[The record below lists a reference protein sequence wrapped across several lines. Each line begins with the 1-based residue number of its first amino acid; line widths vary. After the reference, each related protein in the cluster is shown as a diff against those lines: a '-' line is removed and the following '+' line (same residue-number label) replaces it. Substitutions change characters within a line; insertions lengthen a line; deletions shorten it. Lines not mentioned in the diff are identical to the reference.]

1 MCKLAARERDTKH
14 MSEQLELC
22 NNIIETAIKHAGK
35 RTDGVEVTVS
45 GSNLATSRFA
55 NNSMT
60 QNQSPITESVSVRV
74 LIDGRQARLSGDQ
87 TSVKAVQELV
97 DNTISAAKLLERDPD
112 LPELVTPDETNGRA
126 PDRFDRDTADI
137 DPDGRAGHIKEMI
150 DVAKASGLVGAG
162 TYSSGEWYTA
172 IGNSAGIF
180 QFHHETSAEAS
191 ITMRI
196 GDSAGWAKAQSPRAR
211 DVKPADLARRA
222 AEKAQRGINP
232 IEIPPGRYKVILE
245 PAAVLDL
252 LWFLWYDFSATS
264 HLDKVS
270 SLLNKVG
277 QKVFEERINI
287 TDDYEHPLQSGTPFD
302 GEGMSR
308 KVVKLV
314 EKGVFQNM
322 VYGQRSAKKL
332 KKKATGHALQE
343 PNVLGE
349 YPQNLVVGGGNTSLE
364 QMIADADRAILVTRV
379 WYVRVVDPATVLIT
393 GLTQDG
399 TFLVENGQ
407 IKSGVKNMRFN
418 ISVLE
423 MLTKVLSL
431 GPSLRT
437 SGEEGSPA
445 VIPPM
450 TVADFNFTELSL
462 F

>member
-1 MCKLAARERDTKH
+1 MVD
-14 MSEQLELC
+14 QQELC
-22 NNIIETAIKHAGK
+22 NDIIETAIKHAGK
-35 RTDGVEVTVS
+35 RSDGIEVTVS
-45 GSNLATSRFA
+45 GSNVATSRFA

-74 LIDGRQARLSGDQ
+74 LLGGRQARLSGDQ
-87 TSVKAVQELV
+87 TSVKSVHELV
-97 DNTISAAKLLERDPD
+97 DNTITAAKLLEKDPD
-112 LPELVTPDETNGRA
+112 LPKLIAPSKTNGRG
-126 PDRFDRDTADI
+126 PNRFDRDTAEI
-137 DPDGRAGHIKEMI
+137 DPDGRARHIREMI
-150 DVAKASGLVGAG
+150 DVAKASGSVGAG

-172 IGNSAGIF
+172 IGNSSGIF
-180 QFHHETSAEAS
+180 SFHHETSAEAS

-196 GDSAGWAKAQSPRAR
+196 GDSAGWAKAQSPKAKEFR
-211 DVKPADLARRA
+211 PADLALRA
-222 AEKAQRGINP
+222 AEKAQSGVNP
-232 IEIPPGRYKVILE
+232 IEIKPGQYKVILE

-252 LWFLWYDFSATS
+252 LCFLWYDFSATS

-277 QKVFEERINI
+277 QRVFAESINI
-287 TDDYEHPLQSGTPFD
+287 RDDCNHPLQAGTPFD
-302 GEGMSR
+302 GEGMTR

-322 VYGQRSAKKL
+322 VYGQRSAKKF
-332 KKKATGHALQE
+332 KRKPTGHALQE
-343 PNVLGE
+343 PNVFGE
-349 YPQNLVVGGGNTSLE
+349 YPQNLVVSGGETSLE
-364 QMIADADRAILVTRV
+364 QMIAGSDRAILVTRV
-379 WYVRVVDPATVLIT
+379 WYVRVVDPATVLLT

-399 TFLVENGQ
+399 TFLVENGR

-431 GPSLRT
+431 GPSIR
-437 SGEEGSPA
+437 SAGEEGAPA
-445 VIPPM
+445 VVPPM